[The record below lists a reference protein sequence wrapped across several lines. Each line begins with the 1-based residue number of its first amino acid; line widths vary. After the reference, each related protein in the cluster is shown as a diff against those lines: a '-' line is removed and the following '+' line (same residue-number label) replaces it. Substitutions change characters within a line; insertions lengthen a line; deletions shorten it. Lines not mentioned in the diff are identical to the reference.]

1 MSKIVEN
8 VDPERTA
15 TGAQN
20 LPKAVQRTSSLSYSQ
35 DKERALVDSPYVHIE
50 QDPAK
55 KAAFVYKYRPFLLT
69 GLALV
74 IFGWWISATILKA
87 TRHRW

>member
-1 MSKIVEN
+1 MSKV
-8 VDPERTA
+8 VDPVPTA
-15 TGAQN
+15 TDAQN
-20 LPKAVQRTSSLSYSQ
+20 LKAVQRTSSY
-35 DKERALVDSPYVHIE
+35 DKERALVDSPYAHIE

-55 KAAFVYKYRPFLLT
+55 KAAFGYKYRQFLVIA
-69 GLALV
+69 LALL